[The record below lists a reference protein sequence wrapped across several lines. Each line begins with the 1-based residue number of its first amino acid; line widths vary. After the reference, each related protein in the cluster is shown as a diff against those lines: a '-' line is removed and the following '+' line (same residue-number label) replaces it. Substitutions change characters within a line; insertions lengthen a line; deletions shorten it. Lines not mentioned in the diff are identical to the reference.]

1 MQSAVEDLLE
11 ELDGFAS
18 EVLIQFPW
26 GSLLRGVAG
35 GDEVTMRN
43 VRRICAPEAHLSIT
57 IALDL
62 ERDRQEW
69 ARLGL
74 PPLSL
79 DYFKTVLAAR
89 YLDAGFRIVKT
100 NEDSIYNVANLQTSW
115 ARRLRG
121 SSRRSVITI
130 TARAI

>member
-1 MQSAVEDLLE
+1 METLPE
-11 ELDGFAS
+11 ELQGLAT
-18 EVLIQFPW
+18 EVQVQFPW
-26 GSLLRGVAG
+26 SSLLRGVAG

-43 VRRICAPEAHLSIT
+43 IRRICVPGADLSIT
-57 IALDL
+57 FALDL

-74 PPLSL
+74 PSLSL
-79 DYFKTVLAAR
+79 DYVKTVLPVK
-89 YLDAGFRIVKT
+89 YLDAGFRMVKT
-100 NEDSIYNVANLQTSW
+100 KEDSISNVASLQTSW

-130 TARAI
+130 AARAV